1 MKKQN
6 ITDLANF
13 IEEDLG
19 RGDVTSESLVP
30 ETCEAHGTV
39 CAAEPGI
46 LAGLEEATL
55 LAASVSLEITTCLLY
70 TSPSPRDGLLARMPS
85 SA

>member
-6 ITDLANF
+6 ITDLATF

-30 ETCEAHGTV
+30 KTREAQGTV
-39 CAAEPGI
+39 CAAERGV
-46 LAGLEEATL
+46 LA
-55 LAASVSLEITTCLLY
+55 
-70 TSPSPRDGLLARMPS
+70 
-85 SA
+85 